1 MASSFGLAHAD
12 RRSLSKMNIT
22 YADKVFLMLD
32 YPALRALAEII
43 RRGSFEAAAHA
54 LAITPSAI
62 SQRIR
67 GLEDRSGAVLIDRGP
82 PVRGTEA
89 GLRLAAHL
97 DQVRL
102 LESTLTGGF
111 HPAQPPVIRIAMNAD
126 SLATWAMTP
135 LTAAPGLIDLV
146 IDDQDHA
153 LDLLRNGQVAAA
165 LTSDSRPITGCDSIP
180 LGRMRYRATAT
191 PEFAERHFPDGPDAG
206 SLSCAP
212 ALNFNSKDGLQ
223 DRWIRQMT
231 GRRIA
236 QPLQR
241 IPSSQAFAEATR
253 LGLGWGMNP
262 EAMIAEDLTMGR
274 LIDLAP
280 ERPLDVPLYWQIAR
294 ISTDALEPLTR
305 AIREAARISLR
316 F

>member
-1 MASSFGLAHAD
+1 
-12 RRSLSKMNIT
+12 
-22 YADKVFLMLD
+22 MLD
-32 YPALRALAEII
+32 YPALQALAEII

-67 GLEDRSGAVLIDRGP
+67 NLEDRSGAVLIDRGP
-82 PVRGTEA
+82 PVQGTEA

-102 LESTLTGGF
+102 LESTLAGSYR
-111 HPAQPPVIRIAMNAD
+111 PSQPPVIRIAMNAD

-153 LDLLRNGQVAAA
+153 LDWLRNGRVVAA
-165 LTSDSRPITGCDSIP
+165 LTSDSRPVTGCDSIP

-191 PEFAERHFPDGPDAG
+191 PEFAARHFPDGADAE
-206 SLSCAP
+206 SLSRAP
-212 ALNFNSKDGLQ
+212 VLNFNSKDSLQ
-223 DRWIRQMT
+223 DRWIREMT

-262 EAMIAEDLTMGR
+262 EAMIAEDLATGR

-280 ERPLDVPLYWQIAR
+280 DRPLDVPLYWQIAR
-294 ISTDALEPLTR
+294 ISAAAIEPLTQ
-305 AIREAARISLR
+305 AMKNAARISLLS
-316 F
+316 

>member
-1 MASSFGLAHAD
+1 
-12 RRSLSKMNIT
+12 
-22 YADKVFLMLD
+22 MLD
-32 YPALRALAEII
+32 YPALEALAEII

-67 GLEDRSGAVLIDRGP
+67 NLEERSGAVLVDRGP

-102 LESTLTGGF
+102 LENALT
-111 HPAQPPVIRIAMNAD
+111 PAPSEALPVIRLAINAD

-135 LTAAPGLIDLV
+135 LTAAEGLLDVV

-153 LDLLRNGQVAAA
+153 LDWLRNGRVVAA
-165 LTSDSRPITGCDSIP
+165 LTSDSRPVTGCDIAP
-180 LGRMRYRATAT
+180 LGRMRYRATAS
-191 PEFAERHFPDGPDAG
+191 PEFAAGFFPNGPDAA
-206 SLSCAP
+206 SLARAP
-212 ALNFNSKDGLQ
+212 ALSFNDKDGLQ
-223 DRWIRQMT
+223 EQWAKQMA
-231 GRRIA
+231 GKRVSLPLHRIA
-236 QPLQR
+236 
-241 IPSSQAFAEATR
+241 SSQAFAEATR

-262 EAMIAEDLTMGR
+262 ESMITEDLFKGS

-280 ERPLDVPLYWQIAR
+280 DNPLDIPLYWQISR
-294 ISTDALEPLTR
+294 ITAGALAPLTQ
-305 AIREAARISLR
+305 AMKKAARTALR
-316 F
+316 S